1 MGNFG
6 SLPNPPMGSFETP
19 SLFTFGAENGYTYEV
34 RATLYPDGKMYLL
47 QWRMNNSHK
56 DCMEEINQ
64 IKSIQSKKVGADV
77 CVEVL
82 DINDVMYIYK
92 RLPTDDIVYINN
104 KQTSFFTPKGSRLF
118 TLSGNEEFDT
128 FKVLFN

>member
-1 MGNFG
+1 MGNVQA
-6 SLPNPPMGSFETP
+6 PPMGSFETP
-19 SLFTFGAENGYTYEV
+19 SLFTFGAENGCIYEV

-47 QWRMNNSHK
+47 HWRMKNGFK
-56 DCMEEINQ
+56 DSIDEAKE
-64 IKSIQSKKVGADV
+64 IKSVQSKKVGTDV
-77 CVEVL
+77 CVEVVDTN
-82 DINDVMYIYK
+82 DIIYTYR
-92 RLPTDDIVYINN
+92 RLSTDDIVFVNN